1 MLIPRTKYRKVM
13 QLIKLTPYA
22 AKGGC
27 ACKLGPHILNSVL
40 QSVKFP
46 TNEYVLTAMG
56 GAEDA
61 GVYVLSD
68 DVGMVQTVDFFTP
81 VVDEP
86 YMFGRIAAANSLSD
100 VYAMGGRPLT
110 ALNIVGF
117 PVPLVE
123 AGALTEVLKGA
134 MEILEEAGVVVLGGH
149 SIENET
155 PVFGLAVTGQ
165 VNSKAVWQNGGARE
179 GDVLVLTKALGTGI
193 MSTALKGG
201 LFPAGTEA
209 AVASMSSLNKTAC
222 EVAQNFTIHACTD
235 ITGFSLMGH
244 GSEMAA
250 SSGVSLEIDT
260 AKLPL
265 FPHVAE
271 AAEMGL
277 VPAATYGN
285 RKAVTAVAGLAELA
299 PVWSDI
305 CFDPQTSG
313 GLLLAIPAT
322 EAEELVKSLRQSGVS
337 AARVIGKVV
346 ARGDFDVYVR

>member
-1 MLIPRTKYRKVM
+1 MTR
-13 QLIKLTPYA
+13 LIKLTTYA

-27 ACKLGPHILNSVL
+27 ACKLGPHILDSVL
-40 QSVKFP
+40 KSVAFP
-46 TNEYVLTAMG
+46 TNDRVLTSMG

-61 GVYVLSD
+61 GVYALTD
-68 DVGMVQTVDFFTP
+68 EIGMVQTVDFFTP
-81 VVDEP
+81 VVDDP
-86 YMFGRIAAANSLSD
+86 FTFGQIAAANSLSD
-100 VYAMGGRPLT
+100 VYAMGGQPLS

-123 AGALTEVLKGA
+123 AGALTDVLKGA
-134 MEILEEAGVVVLGGH
+134 MATLTEAGVVVLGGH

-165 VNSKAVWQNGGARE
+165 VSLHNIWRNAGARE
-179 GDVLVLTKALGTGI
+179 GDVLILTKALGTGV

-201 LFPAGTEA
+201 LFEAGTAA
-209 AVASMSSLNKTAC
+209 AVASMRTLNKTAC
-222 EVAQNFTIHACTD
+222 EMAKQFTVHACTD

-244 GSEMAA
+244 GAEMAA
-250 SSGVSLEIDT
+250 GSGVSLEIDT
-260 AKLPL
+260 KLLPL
-265 FPHVAE
+265 FPHVQE

-285 RKAVTAVAGLAELA
+285 RKAITSVGGLADLA

-313 GLLLAIPAT
+313 GLLLAVPQA
-322 EAEELVKSLRQSGVS
+322 EAHDLIEALHEAGAR
-337 AARVIGKVV
+337 AAKAIGKVV
-346 ARGDFDVYVR
+346 SKGVYDVYVR

>member
-13 QLIKLTPYA
+13 RLIKLTPYA

-165 VNSKAVWQNGGARE
+165 VNPKAVWQNGGARE

-209 AVASMSSLNKTAC
+209 AVASMSSLNKIAC

-235 ITGFSLMGH
+235 ITGFS
-244 GSEMAA
+244 
-250 SSGVSLEIDT
+250 
-260 AKLPL
+260 
-265 FPHVAE
+265 
-271 AAEMGL
+271 
-277 VPAATYGN
+277 
-285 RKAVTAVAGLAELA
+285 
-299 PVWSDI
+299 
-305 CFDPQTSG
+305 
-313 GLLLAIPAT
+313 
-322 EAEELVKSLRQSGVS
+322 
-337 AARVIGKVV
+337 
-346 ARGDFDVYVR
+346 